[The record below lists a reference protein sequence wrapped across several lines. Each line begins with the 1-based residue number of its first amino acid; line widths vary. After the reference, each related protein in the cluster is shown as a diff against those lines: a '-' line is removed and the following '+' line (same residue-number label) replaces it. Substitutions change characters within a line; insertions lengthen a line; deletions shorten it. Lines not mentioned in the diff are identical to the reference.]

1 MRVGFKNGGGQDLH
15 LSRVFAG
22 GHVFTES
29 VLDKLLC
36 EGYYN
41 PRIIKLIEL
50 ICLPAESGATIYLRP
65 VPAVIANRSFFHLFD
80 SFLRDQGVQAIGLY
94 RSAKDSNNQSVQY
107 VLTNPP
113 KELKVLETDAVFVL
127 ALRQGDSPSRASE
140 TRASSRL
147 SECVRAST
155 AGDGS

>member
-1 MRVGFKNGGGQDLH
+1 M
-15 LSRVFAG
+15 
-22 GHVFTES
+22 
-29 VLDKLLC
+29 
-36 EGYYN
+36 
-41 PRIIKLIEL
+41 
-50 ICLPAESGATIYLRP
+50 
-65 VPAVIANRSFFHLFD
+65 
-80 SFLRDQGVQAIGLY
+80 QAIGLY